1 MQVHRTENKFIISLA
16 EARQLMARLDQIMPR
31 DIHSLG
37 PDGYEIRSLY
47 FDTLGDR
54 SCVEKA
60 DGLQV
65 HEKIRA
71 RIYGTDDTVI
81 KLESKYKNGEHQTKK
96 TMLISRPLMEELAQ
110 GEYSGLLSSDDPM
123 APYFYK
129 KLSGAMQP
137 RSIVQY
143 RRVSFNL
150 DTNNTRIT
158 FDYDIRTTEC
168 CFDLF
173 QEPLLA
179 CPILPPDK
187 VVLEVKF
194 NNFLLGYIQRA
205 LQGIRR
211 SPVSYSKYF
220 IGRRFCRT
228 M

>member
-1 MQVHRTENKFIISLA
+1 M
-16 EARQLMARLDQIMPR
+16 LMARLDQIMPR

-37 PDGYEIRSLY
+37 SDGYEIRSLY

-60 DGLQV
+60 DGLQI

-96 TMLISRPLMEELAQ
+96 TMLISRPLLEELSRE
-110 GEYSGLLSSDDPM
+110 EYSGLKTLDDPM

-129 KLSGAMQP
+129 KLSGAMLP

-158 FDYDIRTTEC
+158 FDYDIRATEC

-179 CPILPPDK
+179 TPILPPDK

-211 SPVSYSKYF
+211 SPSSYSKYLT
-220 IGRRFCRT
+220 GRRFCRDL
-228 M
+228 